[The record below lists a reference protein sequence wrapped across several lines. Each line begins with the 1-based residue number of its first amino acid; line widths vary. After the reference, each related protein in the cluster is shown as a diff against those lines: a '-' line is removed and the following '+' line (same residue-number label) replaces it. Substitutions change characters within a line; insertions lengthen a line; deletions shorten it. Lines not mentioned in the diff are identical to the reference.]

1 MEPWIFITI
10 GAALAQSLRFMLQK
24 QLKTTA
30 LSTAGTTF
38 ARFVYSAPF
47 VAIAAT
53 LYARGSGQGAP
64 DLPPAFFGYA
74 ALGGLSQIF
83 GTFCVV
89 ALFMHRNFAVG
100 ITFKKTEVLLSAL
113 IGFTILGDV
122 VSLPALAAIVLGL
135 VGVLALS
142 DPPQASGPLLTRVLN
157 KGTVLGLMSGFM
169 FGFLGNG
176 YRGASL
182 SIGDGDVLYR
192 TIITFAFVT
201 AFQTAVL
208 AMWLI

>member
-74 ALGGLSQIF
+74 ALGQKFQQGVAADIT
-83 GTFCVV
+83 GTTS
-89 ALFMHRNFAVG
+89 HKNTRQ
-100 ITFKKTEVLLSAL
+100 S
-113 IGFTILGDV
+113 GFTRIKPTLGAKTCWDCTM
-122 VSLPALAAIVLGL
+122 LP
-135 VGVLALS
+135 
-142 DPPQASGPLLTRVLN
+142 PMAS
-157 KGTVLGLMSGFM
+157 S
-169 FGFLGNG
+169 
-176 YRGASL
+176 
-182 SIGDGDVLYR
+182 
-192 TIITFAFVT
+192 
-201 AFQTAVL
+201 Q
-208 AMWLI
+208 